1 MFGAV
6 GAIKTIQ
13 SGGTAKVS
21 RAQIV
26 GVFVDLRKVTQGL
39 DTETRLKVM
48 DWYQRYRKDKV
59 KEPYDMRKLDETV
72 SSMDLELQEITGVR
86 KKKEAPLEEAL
97 DEDAMFRD
105 DDEPESDEEQD
116 AEDDPE
122 ETDDPEEDDPD
133 AEREESSR

>member
-105 DDEPESDEEQD
+105 DDEPGSDEEQD
-116 AEDDPE
+116 AEDDSE

-133 AEREESSR
+133 AEHEESSR

>member
-105 DDEPESDEEQD
+105 DDEPGSDEEQD
-116 AEDDPE
+116 AEDDSE
-122 ETDDPEEDDPD
+122 ETDDPD
-133 AEREESSR
+133 AEREESGR